1 MFMSGFSRRNVFKS
15 IVLYLCV
22 SALFILPISTILT
35 SLPAFAAGYF
45 DSLSTQEKYKFYVYA
60 RALDTCFVRAGSKAP
75 NSNVEELKKGK
86 IFNNVGDGAYVGT
99 FPGFTGY
106 NNSGGY
112 FDCNSAELM
121 STAVSQFNIQP
132 QGRSSAVEVLLCK
145 IGYRRGT
152 NYTLSEDECINGSGA
167 FGKKKKSAGGKDDRQ
182 DDVNIYSKGKI
193 FEVLTNLSGYKN
205 GIENSD
211 PSIKYLVSRSMIKG
225 CVKDD
230 NPQPQRHSSKDW
242 EIPNI
247 DGNGNA
253 TNSYYLPGDGQGYN
267 VGGSNNREWPQNHYD
282 ANISEWQCM
291 NIYRRLVESAPKYQ
305 EALKQ
310 SAADTACVGLADEDL
325 KAACKRGINHKDD
338 PEYCKTRYKGNDKA
352 IDACK
357 QGQSAKIETPSEG
370 DGGEEQEKN
379 SCSID
384 GMGWLICPLMTF
396 MGGIA
401 DASYSVI
408 SQFLN
413 IRPAIFDEG
422 SDAVGAK
429 QAWSFFRDI
438 ANVIFVLLF
447 LWVIFSQVSSVGISN
462 YGIKKILPKLIVGAI
477 LVNLSFYICQ
487 LAVDLS
493 NILGFTLKEAL
504 EGAVS
509 GVGGSSSNSAIASGL
524 GAAVAGILVLTG
536 TVLFAALAVSIPTLL
551 SLMLVLLVVLVILIV
566 RQAAIVLL
574 ISIAPLAFAAWLL
587 PNTESLF
594 KKWVSMFRGLLMV
607 FPIISLLY
615 GAGKLAG
622 AILMTTATSD
632 PNDTAITMQFAGL
645 AASILPLGATPFVLQ
660 SSLNS
665 LGNIGA
671 KIGRM
676 GANAHSRFAGNAKGA
691 AKGRVDNSVIGD
703 TKRKYSDFMNR
714 KRASRRTGKFATWRD
729 NSPLGQF
736 MGWDKGGARARAT
749 VAKAFESD
757 VENAST
763 MLQGMT
769 SDKIADIANGTT
781 VESKAMRAAAI
792 DHTMANGS
800 FKERMDVLSSLKGT
814 DTSIKQRAIK
824 AAYAKKDNNI
834 IGNGLGDAILEDKV
848 ENMQDLSNMAVN
860 NAASGNLQAEHLV
873 QNGAA
878 TKWLSDAITN
888 SGSQQ
893 AKDAFIKAGEV
904 AISNPNTAK
913 NINQAISEALSAHGV
928 VAHNT
933 PQNTSFS
940 NSQQNSQSSNSQQSP
955 QNNQQNNSSSGE
967 KIIIATS
974 QEDVRKALE
983 DSRRRGN

>member
-1 MFMSGFSRRNVFKS
+1 MKVFMFMSGFGRRNVFKG

-22 SALFILPISTILT
+22 SALFILPISTLLT

-45 DSLSTQEKYKFYVYA
+45 DGLSTQEKYKFYVYA

-86 IFNNVGDGAYVGT
+86 IFNNVGDGSYVGT

-106 NNSGGY
+106 NSSGGY

-167 FGKKKKSAGGKDDRQ
+167 FGKKKKSAGGKDDKQ
-182 DDVNIYSKGKI
+182 NDVNVYSKGKI

-305 EALKQ
+305 ESLKQ
-310 SAADTACVGLADEDL
+310 SAADTACVGLAGENL
-325 KAACKRGINHKDD
+325 KAACRRGINHNGNSK
-338 PEYCKTRYKGNDKA
+338 YCEDNYHEPDEIN
-352 IDACK
+352 ACK
-357 QGQSAKIETPSEG
+357 QGQSAKIETPSDG
-370 DGGEEQEKN
+370 DGGGEEEKN
-379 SCSID
+379 SCGVD
-384 GMGWLICPLMTF
+384 GIGWLVCPLMSF
-396 MGGIA
+396 AGSLG
-401 DASYSVI
+401 DASYSAI
-408 SQFLN
+408 SYFLS
-413 IRPAIFDEG
+413 IDKEIFKEQSNG
-422 SDAVGAK
+422 GLG

-438 ANVIFVLLF
+438 ANAVFAVIF
-447 LWVIFSQVSSVGISN
+447 LWVIFSQISNVGVSN
-462 YGIKKILPKLIVGAI
+462 YGIKKILPRLIIGAL

-493 NILGFTLKEAL
+493 NILGFSLKGVL
-504 EGAVS
+504 EGAAS
-509 GVGGSSSNSAIASGL
+509 GVGTQSAEVGTFNTLIIGGL
-524 GAAVAGILVLTG
+524 ALAGVG
-536 TVLFAALAVSIPTLL
+536 LFIFLAVSIPTIMALL
-551 SLMLVLLVVLVILIV
+551 LALLVVLVILIV
-566 RQAAIVLL
+566 RQAAVILL
-574 ISIAPLAFAAWLL
+574 IAISPLAFAAWLL
-587 PNTESLF
+587 PNTENLF
-594 KKWVSMFRGLLMV
+594 KKWVSMFRGLLIV
-607 FPIISLLY
+607 FPVISLLY

-622 AILMTTATSD
+622 AVLAAVGTDD
-632 PNDTAITMQFAGL
+632 PNNPKETMQVAAL

-691 AKGRVDNSVIGD
+691 AKRRIDNSAVGD
-703 TKRKYSDFMNR
+703 TKRKYSDFMDR
-714 KRASRRTGKFATWRD
+714 KRASMRASDRRAKID
-729 NSPLGQF
+729 NSKFGRF

-749 VAKAFESD
+749 VNKAFESD
-757 VENAST
+757 VDNAST

-781 VESKAMRAAAI
+781 VASRAMRAAAI

-814 DTSIKQRAIK
+814 DNSIKQRAIK

-834 IGNGLGDAILEDKV
+834 IGNGFGDAILNDEV
-848 ENMQDLSNMAVN
+848 GSMQDLSNMAVN

-878 TKWLSDAITN
+878 TKWLSEAITKSKN
-888 SGSQQ
+888 EKAS
-893 AKDAFIKAGEV
+893 AAFKKAGEV
-904 AISNPNTAK
+904 AVSNPNTAK

-928 VAHNT
+928 VAENT
-933 PQNTSFS
+933 PQNTSSS
-940 NSQQNSQSSNSQQSP
+940 NSQQNSQSSSSQQSP
-955 QNNQQNNSSSGE
+955 QNSQQGNSGSGE
-967 KIIIATS
+967 IIIPS
-974 QEDVRKALE
+974 NEDVNKYGR
-983 DSRRRGN
+983 

>member
-22 SALFILPISTILT
+22 SALFILPISALLT

-182 DDVNIYSKGKI
+182 VDANVYSKGKI

-310 SAADTACVGLADEDL
+310 SATDTACVGLADENL
-325 KAACKRGINHKDD
+325 KAACRRGINHKDD
-338 PEYCKTRYKGNDKA
+338 PKYCDNEYSNQPEKIN
-352 IDACK
+352 ACR

-370 DGGEEQEKN
+370 DGGGEEEEKN
-379 SCSID
+379 SCGID

-462 YGIKKILPKLIVGAI
+462 YGIKKVLPKLIVGAV

-536 TVLFAALAVSIPTLL
+536 TVLFAALAVSVPTLL

-676 GANAHSRFAGNAKGA
+676 GANAHSRFAGNIKGA

-769 SDKIADIANGTT
+769 SDKIANIANGTT

-814 DTSIKQRAIK
+814 DNSIKQRAIK

-834 IGNGLGDAILEDKV
+834 LGNGFGDAILNDEV
-848 ENMQDLSNMAVN
+848 GSMQDLSNMAVN
-860 NAASGNLQAEHLV
+860 NAESGNLQAEHLV

-878 TKWLSDAITN
+878 TKWLSKAIAN
-888 SGSQQ
+888 SENEK
-893 AKDAFIKAGEV
+893 ALAAFKKAGEV
-904 AISNPNTAK
+904 AVSNPNTAK

-928 VAHNT
+928 IAGNT
-933 PQNTSFS
+933 SQNTSPS
-940 NSQQNSQSSNSQQSP
+940 SSQQNSQSSNSQQSP
-955 QNNQQNNSSSGE
+955 QNNQQSNSSSGG
-967 KIIIATS
+967 IIIPS
-974 QEDVRKALE
+974 DEDVNKYGR
-983 DSRRRGN
+983 